1 MSYSNITFHASTSSY
16 AVFVYSMKPNKWA
29 CDRLI
34 LVRPTGQCIKAQSE
48 YGFARKQALVSDKWA
63 RKMKNY
69 QASEG
74 VRFFKSIHEAYAYAM
89 QLKDR
94 LEASHTVHIYG
105 DGKRNCSVYC
115 HPLIESARKDR
126 EFKKHNPRL
135 TSSPNTSHDFYVGQT
150 SLTVEQRLEN
160 HMNPQHKNKTK
171 WGQSFFVGRHQASA
185 FVEGRAVGRA
195 LVRKFERATGLCA
208 SGLAYSESMVLEAL
222 FARWIQS
229 QGHHAYYA

>member
-1 MSYSNITFHASTSSY
+1 MSYSNITFHPAKSSY
-16 AVFVYSMKPNKWA
+16 AVFAYSMKPNKWA

-48 YGFARKQALVSDKWA
+48 LGFARKQALVSDRWA
-63 RKMKNY
+63 HKMKNY

-74 VRFFKSIHEAYAYAM
+74 VRFFKSAHEAYAYAV
-89 QLKDR
+89 QLKAR
-94 LEASHTVHIYG
+94 LEASHKVHIYG

-115 HPLIESARKDR
+115 HPLIASARKDR
-126 EFKKHNPRL
+126 DFKKHNLHL
-135 TSSPNTSHDFYVGQT
+135 TSSNNTSHYFYVGQT

-160 HMNPQHKNKTK
+160 HMNPQHKKKTK
-171 WGQSFFVGRHQASA
+171 WGQSFFVGRHYASA
-185 FVEGRAVGRA
+185 FEEGRVDGRA
-195 LVRKFERATGLCA
+195 LVRKFERATGLCT
-208 SGLAYSESMVLEAL
+208 SGLVYSESMVLEAL